1 MTTTRQA
8 QNRAKFWN
16 ERIAEATT
24 DQERATVWQNACRTL
39 AAQAQREGRPD
50 VWRALT
56 NHLHDFYKHH
66 AG

>member
-1 MTTTRQA
+1 MTTPRQA

-16 ERIAEATT
+16 ARLAEATT

-39 AAQAQREGRPD
+39 AAQAEKDGRLD

-56 NHLHDFYKHH
+56 THLHDFYKRNT
-66 AG
+66 G